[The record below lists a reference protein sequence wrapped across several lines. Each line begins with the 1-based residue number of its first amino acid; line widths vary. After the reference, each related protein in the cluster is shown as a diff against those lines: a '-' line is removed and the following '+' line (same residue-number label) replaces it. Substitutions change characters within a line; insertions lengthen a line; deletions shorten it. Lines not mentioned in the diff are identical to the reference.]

1 MPLMSVVRPSDPTGR
16 PREDRRVDTLHDM
29 LLRYNEA
36 RAENSSAGGGGT
48 QHSSRIHSFDAQTW
62 TREYQ
67 ELERCLERLRWLA
80 EHGRPMI
87 ERNVS
92 SGAAWWNIR
101 ARYLDAEIVR
111 KELHLRKTHSGD
123 RVPQP
128 LPRNSEVVA
137 RATIL
142 HGKTNYMLVRT
153 WDARVDPQVV
163 GAALRWIS
171 REFRGTPAVYREEGT
186 AA

>member
-1 MPLMSVVRPSDPTGR
+1 MALHTIMTVERPHYRSTD
-16 PREDRRVDTLHDM
+16 RVDTLHEM
-29 LLRYNEA
+29 LSRYNEA
-36 RAENSSAGGGGT
+36 RSEGSGGGGGGS
-48 QHSSRIHSFDAQTW
+48 HHESRINVFDAATW

-80 EHGRPMI
+80 GHGRPML

-92 SGAAWWNIR
+92 AGAAWWNVR
-101 ARYLDAEIVR
+101 ARYLEAEVVR
-111 KELHLRKTHSGD
+111 REVHLRRTHSGD
-123 RVPQP
+123 RVPTQ
-128 LPRNSEVVA
+128 LPRSMEVVA

-142 HGKTNYMLVRT
+142 HGKTNYMLVRQ
-153 WDARVDPQVV
+153 WDRRVDPHVV

-171 REFRGTPAVYREEGT
+171 REYRGTPAVYSET